1 MSLRLHPKHGVN
13 PTIPRCYLCGE
24 NKNEVV
30 LLGNAY
36 KDQAPMNMC
45 LDKSPCDKCRDYMRQ
60 GIILIGVRDGEQ
72 GDNPYRTGNF
82 CVLKEEAVKR
92 AFKRALKDC
101 EGILKSRVAF
111 VDETTWEALGL
122 PVVKFK

>member
-1 MSLRLHPKHGVN
+1 
-13 PTIPRCYLCGE
+13 
-24 NKNEVV
+24 
-30 LLGNAY
+30 
-36 KDQAPMNMC
+36 
-45 LDKSPCDKCRDYMRQ
+45 MRQ

-92 AFKRALKDC
+92 AIKDC